1 MSVKIGHA
9 SINEKGT
16 VSGGK
21 SGDQTGKEVCVRNWY
36 NKPWNVML
44 ICKDKA
50 LAKKA
55 AEYMKAICDDDDFGY
70 CQTHRGSGYLAIV
83 NAGGNVS
90 KAAPSEFDC
99 SSLVASCY
107 KLAGLNVSTGL
118 TTRSIRKAFLDTGKF
133 EVYTDAAHIGTDNY
147 AEPGA
152 IYLKEGAHVVMALDY
167 GAKANAPATTSAPSA
182 KPAQKPQSNSSAPTY
197 TVGKNYTLQVEL
209 KVRTGAGT
217 GNAAKS
223 HSQLTSGGQRCDKD
237 KDGALDFGTVVTCQ
251 QVKNVGKDIW
261 IKCPS
266 GWLAAYYQGNVY
278 VK

>member
-1 MSVKIGHA
+1 MSVRIGHA
-9 SINEKGT
+9 SINERGT
-16 VSGGK
+16 VSGGRA
-21 SGDQTGKEVCVRNWY
+21 GDQTGKEVCVRNWY

-50 LAKKA
+50 LAKRA

-70 CQTHRGSGYLAIV
+70 CQTHRGSGYLAII

-133 EVYTDAAHIGTDNY
+133 EVHVDAAHIGTDNY

-152 IYLKEGAHVVMALDY
+152 IYLKEGYHVVMALDY
-167 GAKANAPATTSAPSA
+167 GAKANTTATPSTPAA
-182 KPAQKPQSNSSAPTY
+182 KPAQTQSNSSAPTY
-197 TVGKNYTLQVEL
+197 AVGKDYTLQVEL

-223 HSQLTSGGQRCDKD
+223 HSQLTSEGQRHDKD
-237 KDGALDFGTVVTCQ
+237 RDGALDFGTVVTCQ
-251 QVKNVGKDIW
+251 QVKNVGRDIW

-266 GWLAAYYQGNVY
+266 GWLAAYYNGSVY

>member
-1 MSVKIGHA
+1 MSVRIGHA
-9 SINEKGT
+9 SINERGT
-16 VSGGK
+16 VSGGRA
-21 SGDQTGKEVCVRNWY
+21 GDQTGKEVCVRNWY

-50 LAKKA
+50 LAKRA

-152 IYLKEGAHVVMALDY
+152 VYLREGHHVVMALDY
-167 GAKANAPATTSAPSA
+167 GAKSSTSSASAA
-182 KPAQKPQSNSSAPTY
+182 KPSHSGSSAPTY
-197 TVGKNYTLQVEL
+197 TVGKDYTLQVEL

-223 HSQLTSGGQRCDKD
+223 HSQLSSGGQRHDRD
-237 KDGALDFGTVVTCQ
+237 RDGALDAGTVITCQ
-251 QVKNVGKDIW
+251 QVKNVGRDIW

-266 GWLAAYYQGNVY
+266 GWLAAYYQGKRY